1 MNKILEKNLTIVLL
15 GIIGYFLF
23 SISGSLKES
32 AKYDSDL
39 RACEKMKA
47 FINDKESSKLFEQ
60 KTSLTTEV
68 KVKFVGEYCKKL
80 TQQNIFNILSKL
92 FIFEHFSYMV
102 VLFVFNLL
110 IFIASLIKSISLDFR
125 LRIVKGIMSS

>member
-1 MNKILEKNLTIVLL
+1 MTKFLEKNMTIVLL
-15 GIIGYFLF
+15 AIIGYFLF

-39 RACEKMKA
+39 RACANMKA

-60 KTSLTTEV
+60 EAASTTGV

-80 TQQNIFNILSKL
+80 TQQNL
-92 FIFEHFSYMV
+92 F
-102 VLFVFNLL
+102 
-110 IFIASLIKSISLDFR
+110 
-125 LRIVKGIMSS
+125 

>member
-39 RACEKMKA
+39 RACAKMKA
-47 FINDKESSKLFEQ
+47 FTNDKESSKLFEQ
-60 KTSLTTEV
+60 EAALTTEV
-68 KVKFVGEYCKKL
+68 EVKFVGEYCKKL
-80 TQQNIFNILSKL
+80 TQQNL
-92 FIFEHFSYMV
+92 F
-102 VLFVFNLL
+102 
-110 IFIASLIKSISLDFR
+110 
-125 LRIVKGIMSS
+125 